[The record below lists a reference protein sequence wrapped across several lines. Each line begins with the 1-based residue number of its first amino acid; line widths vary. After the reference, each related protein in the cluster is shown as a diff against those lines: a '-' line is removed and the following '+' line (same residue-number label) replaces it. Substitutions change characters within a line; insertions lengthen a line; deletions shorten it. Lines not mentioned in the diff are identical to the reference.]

1 MVGRW
6 FCWSVKLRS
15 VYNRCTNIAP
25 SFSFTFL
32 WVKEK
37 IVFYS
42 FPSQNVWSGS
52 FLNLGP
58 RTIFFALKL
67 NISPACAIDQVINIL
82 NTEKIQT
89 MIKVERND
97 YNSIIPALV
106 NSPILEERVRQSS
119 NWFFIYNDQ
128 AFLVKQTLNLFNG
141 VFIIWLQLEEFVPIG
156 GVKHTIS
163 FFNEALHLYVVPLGH

>member
-1 MVGRW
+1 MLKWLVDELVIGEMTTSYHIDEMVGRW
-6 FCWSVKLRS
+6 FCWSVKLRL
-15 VYNRCTNIAP
+15 VNKHCITP

-67 NISPACAIDQVINIL
+67 NISPAYAIDQVINIL

-97 YNSIIPALV
+97 YNSIIPAFV

-119 NWFFIYNDQ
+119 KWFFIYNDQ
-128 AFLVKQTLNLFNG
+128 AFLVQQTLNFL
-141 VFIIWLQLEEFVPIG
+141 
-156 GVKHTIS
+156 
-163 FFNEALHLYVVPLGH
+163 LYLWRKRCWQV